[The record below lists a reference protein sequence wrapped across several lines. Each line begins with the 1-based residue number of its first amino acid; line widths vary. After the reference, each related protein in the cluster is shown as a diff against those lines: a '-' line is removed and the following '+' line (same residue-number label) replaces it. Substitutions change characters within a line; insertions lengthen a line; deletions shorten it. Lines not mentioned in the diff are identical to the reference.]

1 MHNQTDKALFIH
13 RQTLVAHARYVSQR
27 IDLRAMEKSRMLTT
41 APLII
46 HAGSNGA
53 AVLFRY
59 GVVVLFGLDP
69 VEEARFLQDMET
81 FLHQPFAE
89 HETEKVEILA
99 TRDAIEGV
107 SSGKILLS
115 EFNLPRLQI
124 VADVLAKSVILAHYE
139 STLAYTF
146 DRIEPLATKLQKGGR
161 FLHQGRQLLQHI
173 GDVLLIQGK
182 MVGRVEV
189 SEKPELL
196 WEEPQYERLYLRL
209 SDEYELVERHRA
221 LERKLDLVSKTAETL
236 LELLQNR
243 RSLRVEWYIVI
254 LIVAEIILML
264 YGKM

>member
-1 MHNQTDKALFIH
+1 MDDDTGHPLFVAQQKLVARALF
-13 RQTLVAHARYVSQR
+13 VAQR
-27 IDLRAMEKSRMLTT
+27 IELRAVEKSRILAT
-41 APLII
+41 APLIVN
-46 HAGSNGA
+46 AGSNGA

-59 GVVVLFGLDP
+59 GVVVLFGLSAI
-69 VEEARFLQDMET
+69 EEVRFLKDVEP
-81 FLHQPFAE
+81 FLHQAFSDL
-89 HETEKVEILA
+89 ETEEVELVPA
-99 TRDAIEGV
+99 LNEGEGV
-107 SSGKILLS
+107 SGGNILLA
-115 EFNLPRLQI
+115 EFNLPRLQV

-146 DRIEPLATKLQKGGR
+146 DRIEPLATNLQKGGR
-161 FLHQGRQLLQHI
+161 FIHHGRQLLQHI

-254 LIVAEIILML
+254 LIVAEIILMM
-264 YGKM
+264 YEKI